1 MTEREFVVVWLKSKV
16 IDFKKKG
23 KGKGKGKGKE
33 GGKKRTRIKEMKD
46 FSSGAEAVVRM
57 SHSLLW

>member
-1 MTEREFVVVWLKSKV
+1 MTETEFVVVRLKSKV
-16 IDFKKKG
+16 TGLKK

>member
-16 IDFKKKG
+16 TDLKK